1 MQLPI
6 LNQFAKRLPS
16 SAAAS
21 ITCLFITALAA
32 GCTVGKTSSLMKDL
46 DNANATRLATKY
58 GDSTKLNTAIVVAGD
73 DESGKQRNILLN
85 DLILLVDLNYNHW
98 EKLLYNKKAGFD
110 LGTDAAVLGL
120 GGATALT
127 GTTEVANILGQITTG
142 ITGFKTSVDSDL
154 LQKNAVPALV
164 AKMRAA
170 RATQLL
176 KMQAAMIDTNNGK
189 PNGPTRLSKY
199 SVEQGLI
206 DLNAYYNAGTFVSAL
221 QDITAKAAEEKK
233 AAEDKIDQTK
243 PNANLIKQTPKAPGG

>member
-1 MQLPI
+1 MKAFSLTFHDHR
-6 LNQFAKRLPS
+6 FAMLLI
-16 SAAAS
+16 AL
-21 ITCLFITALAA
+21 LFI
-32 GCTVGKTSSLMKDL
+32 GCTVGHTSSLMKNL
-46 DNANATRLATKY
+46 DKANAARLARKY
-58 GDSTKLNTAIVVAGD
+58 GDTGSLQNAIDKAELDRDVNGNPFIPSGTA
-73 DESGKQRNILLN
+73 RNILLN

-98 EKLLYNKKAGFD
+98 EKLLYDKKASFD
-110 LGTDAAVLGL
+110 LSSDAVLLGL

-170 RATQLL
+170 RASQLL
-176 KMQAAMIDTNNGK
+176 KMQAAMINTKDDK
-189 PNGPTRLSKY
+189 LGPTPLSKY

-221 QDITAKAAEEKK
+221 QDITAKAAEEKEK
-233 AAEDKIDQTK
+233 ADTKINKLK
-243 PNANLIKQTPKAPGG
+243 PNADLINKTPNAPGG

>member
-1 MQLPI
+1 MKALS
-6 LNQFAKRLPS
+6 LTFHAHR
-16 SAAAS
+16 SAVLLIAV
-21 ITCLFITALAA
+21 LFI
-32 GCTVGKTSSLMKDL
+32 GCTVGPTSSLMKDL
-46 DNANATRLATKY
+46 DQANAARLARKY
-58 GDSTKLNTAIVVAGD
+58 GDAGSLSFAIEAAGND
-73 DESGKQRNILLN
+73 PIGYRRNILLN
-85 DLILLVDLNYNHW
+85 DLILLVDLNYDHW

-110 LGTDAAVLGL
+110 LGTDAVVLGL

-176 KMQAAMIDTNNGK
+176 KMQVAMINTKDDK
-189 PNGPTRLSKY
+189 PVGPTPLSKY

-233 AAEDKIDQTK
+233 AADDKIDQTK
-243 PNANLIKQTPKAPGG
+243 PGANLIKQTPNAPGG

>member
-1 MQLPI
+1 
-6 LNQFAKRLPS
+6 
-16 SAAAS
+16 
-21 ITCLFITALAA
+21 
-32 GCTVGKTSSLMKDL
+32 MKDL
-46 DNANATRLATKY
+46 DNANAGRLRDNY
-58 GDSTKLNTAIVVAGD
+58 GDSTNLKQAINNANTG
-73 DESGKQRNILLN
+73 EKRNILLN

-110 LGTDAAVLGL
+110 LSSDAVLLGL

-154 LQKNAVPALV
+154 LQKNALPALV

-170 RATQLL
+170 RATQFL
-176 KMQAAMIDTNNGK
+176 KMQAAMIETDNGK
-189 PNGPTRLSKY
+189 PVGPTPLSKY

-221 QDITAKAAEEKK
+221 QDITAKAGEDKK
-233 AAEDKIDQTK
+233 AADAKIDTLK
-243 PNANLIKQTPKAPGG
+243 PNSKLINTPNLPGD

>member
-1 MQLPI
+1 MATGVSVTSLLVIVP
-6 LNQFAKRLPS
+6 LVS
-16 SAAAS
+16 
-21 ITCLFITALAA
+21 
-32 GCTVGKTSSLMKDL
+32 CTVGKTSSLMKDL
-46 DNANATRLATKY
+46 DNANATRLGTKY
-58 GDSTKLNTAIVVAGD
+58 RDPTNLNTAIVVAGH

-170 RATQLL
+170 RASQFL
-176 KMQAAMIDTNNGK
+176 KMQAAMINTKDDK
-189 PNGPTRLSKY
+189 LGPTPLSKY

-233 AAEDKIDQTK
+233 AADDKIDQTK
-243 PNANLIKQTPKAPGG
+243 PNANLIKKTPNAPGG

>member
-1 MQLPI
+1 MKAFSLAFHA
-6 LNQFAKRLPS
+6 NR
-16 SAAAS
+16 SAVLLIAVLLVA
-21 ITCLFITALAA
+21 
-32 GCTVGKTSSLMKDL
+32 CTVGKTSSLMKDL
-46 DNANATRLATKY
+46 ENANATRLASKY
-58 GDSTKLNTAIVVAGD
+58 GNSSSLSFAITAAGQD
-73 DESGKQRNILLN
+73 ATGEQRNILLN

-98 EKLLYNKKAGFD
+98 EKLLYDKKAGFD
-110 LGTDAAVLGL
+110 LSTDAAVLAL

-189 PNGPTRLSKY
+189 PTGPTRLSKY

-233 AAEDKIDQTK
+233 AADEKIDETK
-243 PNANLIKQTPKAPGG
+243 PNANLIRRAPNAPGG

>member
-1 MQLPI
+1 MAALV
-6 LNQFAKRLPS
+6 F
-16 SAAAS
+16 AAS
-21 ITCLFITALAA
+21 ISA
-32 GCTVGKTSSLMKDL
+32 CTVGTTATLMRDL
-46 DNANATRLATKY
+46 DNANAARLAAKY
-58 GDSTKLNTAIVVAGD
+58 STSTDLAAKIDAAGKD
-73 DESGKQRNILLN
+73 PSGVKRNILLN

-127 GTTEVANILGQITTG
+127 GMTSVANVLGQITTG
-142 ITGFKTSVDSDL
+142 ITGFKTAVDSDL

-176 KMQAAMIDTNNGK
+176 KIQAAMTSEGK
-189 PNGPTRLSKY
+189 PIGPSPLSNY

-206 DLNAYYNAGTFVSAL
+206 DVNAYYAAGTFVSAL
-221 QDITAKAAEEKK
+221 QDITAKASEEQKTAEAKT
-233 AAEDKIDQTK
+233 ADLK
-243 PNANLIKQTPKAPGG
+243 PNSRVVNQTSKPKASPTPPTDPGD

>member
-1 MQLPI
+1 M
-6 LNQFAKRLPS
+6 K
-16 SAAAS
+16 
-21 ITCLFITALAA
+21 ALALTCHTHRA
-32 GCTVGKTSSLMKDL
+32 AVLLVAVLSIGCTVGSTSTLMKDL
-46 DNANATRLATKY
+46 DNANAGRLRDKY
-58 GDSTKLNTAIVVAGD
+58 GNSTNLKQAIDNANTG
-73 DESGKQRNILLN
+73 EQRNILLN

-98 EKLLYNKKAGFD
+98 EKLLYDKKAGFD
-110 LGTDAAVLGL
+110 LSSDAVLLGL

-142 ITGFKTSVDSDL
+142 ITGFKTAVDSDL

-176 KMQAAMIDTNNGK
+176 KMQAAMIETDGGK
-189 PNGPTRLSKY
+189 PVGPTPLSKY

-221 QDITAKAAEEKK
+221 QDITAKAADDKK
-233 AAEDKIDQTK
+233 AADTKIDTLK
-243 PNANLIKQTPKAPGG
+243 PNSKLVNTPNLPGG

>member
-1 MQLPI
+1 MKALF
-6 LNQFAKRLPS
+6 LAFHDHR
-16 SAAAS
+16 SAVLLIAM
-21 ITCLFITALAA
+21 LFI
-32 GCTVGKTSSLMKDL
+32 GCTVGSTSSLMKDL
-46 DNANATRLATKY
+46 DNANATRLASKY
-58 GDSTKLNTAIVVAGD
+58 GNSSSLSFAITAAGQD
-73 DESGKQRNILLN
+73 ATGEQRNILLN

-98 EKLLYNKKAGFD
+98 EKLLYDKKAGFD
-110 LGTDAAVLGL
+110 LTSDAVLLGL

-176 KMQAAMIDTNNGK
+176 KMQAAMIETDSGK
-189 PNGPTRLSKY
+189 PLGPTPLSKY

-233 AAEDKIDQTK
+233 AADEKIDETK
-243 PNANLIKQTPKAPGG
+243 PNANLIRQTPNAPGD